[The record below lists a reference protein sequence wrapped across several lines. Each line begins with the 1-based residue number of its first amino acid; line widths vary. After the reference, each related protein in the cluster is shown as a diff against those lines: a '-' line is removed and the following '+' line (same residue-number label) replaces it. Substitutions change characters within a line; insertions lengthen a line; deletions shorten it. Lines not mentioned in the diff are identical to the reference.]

1 MRVNTLLPHFTDCTF
16 QFLNKAVQNQAVNRL
31 KSAGEDFG
39 HHQGGPRAGSWVLGW
54 VSLPWAHHSQD
65 PPGLKDSTD
74 SESLMGTALATGHP
88 AFSSLQPPQKL
99 STGSGGAWRML
110 SSPQHQTLVT
120 QQGLR
125 AARDTLQG
133 CCGANPSLNTLLIHL
148 HRSTGMAKEEKL
160 SGQEGA
166 SMWRGRPS
174 LSTQQGRGIRSLP
187 NAARLC
193 PTIPVTRECQHHA
206 RLSQGDKTCG
216 LYLLGMAQSRLPRGS
231 STFTCY

>member
-1 MRVNTLLPHFTDCTF
+1 MLPHFTDCTF

-88 AFSSLQPPQKL
+88 AFSSLQPLPKL

-110 SSPQHQTLVT
+110 TSAPDTGHTARLGGS
-120 QQGLR
+120 QGHPAGLLWCQPLPKHSADPPAPEHRDGKGREALR
-125 AARDTLQG
+125 ARR
-133 CCGANPSLNTLLIHL
+133 CL
-148 HRSTGMAKEEKL
+148 HVE
-160 SGQEGA
+160 
-166 SMWRGRPS
+166 
-174 LSTQQGRGIRSLP
+174 
-187 NAARLC
+187 
-193 PTIPVTRECQHHA
+193 RETKPEHTA
-206 RLSQGDKTCG
+206 G
-216 LYLLGMAQSRLPRGS
+216 
-231 STFTCY
+231 